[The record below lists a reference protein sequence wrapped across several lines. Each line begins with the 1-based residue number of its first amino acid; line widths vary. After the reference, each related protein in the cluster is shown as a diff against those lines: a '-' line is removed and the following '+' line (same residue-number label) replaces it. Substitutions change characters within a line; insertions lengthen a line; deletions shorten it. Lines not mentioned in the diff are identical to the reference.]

1 MTLLS
6 EAEVAE
12 IRELW
17 CLALAEELVDAVKRA
32 HPEADRDR
40 TIELCGRLVV
50 SAL

>member
-1 MTLLS
+1 MLS
-6 EAEVAE
+6 PKDIAA
-12 IRELW
+12 IRDEW